1 MTDTMIRVL
10 LADDHEIVRLGLRAV
25 LEDAN
30 DIEVVGE
37 VSTAEA
43 AIAAAQAGG
52 IDVILMDLRFGAG
65 AEGTLVSTGAD
76 ATAAIK
82 RTMKN
87 PPNVL
92 VVTNY
97 YTDADIL
104 GAIEAGAVGYLL
116 KDAPPADLLAAVR
129 SAAEGDSTL
138 SPVVANRLMTRVR
151 TPRTSLTPRELEVLK
166 LVAAGSSNRDIGK
179 VLFLSE
185 ATVKSHL
192 VHIYDKL
199 GVRSRTSAVAA
210 AREQGVL

>member
-1 MTDTMIRVL
+1 MIRVL
-10 LADDHEIVRLGLRAV
+10 LADDHEIVRIGLRAV
-25 LEDAN
+25 LEAAD

-43 AIAAAQAGG
+43 AISAAQAGG

-76 ATAAIK
+76 ATAAI
-82 RTMKN
+82 RRSMKN

-97 YTDADIL
+97 NTDADIL
-104 GAIEAGAVGYLL
+104 GAIEAGAVSYLL
-116 KDAPPADLLAAVR
+116 KDAPPAELLSAVR

-138 SPVVANRLMTRVR
+138 SPVIANRLMTRVR

>member
-1 MTDTMIRVL
+1 MIRVL

-25 LEDAN
+25 LEEAD

-37 VSTAEA
+37 VATAEA
-43 AIAAAQAGG
+43 AISAAQAGG
-52 IDVILMDLRFGAG
+52 IDVLLMDLRFGAG
-65 AEGTLVSTGAD
+65 VEGTRVMGGAE
-76 ATAAIK
+76 ATAAI
-82 RTMKN
+82 RSHMEH
-87 PPNVL
+87 PPKVL

-97 YTDADIL
+97 DTDADIL
-104 GAIEAGAVGYLL
+104 GAIEAGALGYLL
-116 KDAPPADLLAAVR
+116 KDAPPAELLAAVR
-129 SAAEGDSTL
+129 SAADGDSAL
-138 SPVVANRLMTRVR
+138 SPMVADRLMTRLR

-166 LVAAGSSNRDIGK
+166 LVAAGASNRQIGQD
-179 VLFLSE
+179 LMLSE